1 MSFDFQ
7 ETILCYVKVVGSTD
21 LNKKVVFFFFFF
33 SAYENDVKYLGSCDK
48 EKKKGGDEIMFLEQ
62 VQIEGSL

>member
-33 SAYENDVKYLGSCDK
+33 SAFENDVKK
-48 EKKKGGDEIMFLEQ
+48 KKKGVMRLCF
-62 VQIEGSL
+62 

>member
-21 LNKKVVFFFFFF
+21 LNKKVFFFFFF
-33 SAYENDVKYLGSCDK
+33 SAYKNDVKYLGSCDK
-48 EKKKGGDEIMFLEQ
+48 EKKKGCDEIMFLEQ